1 MHVGGGIQNLTDIV
15 RESAH
20 TFENGPGVL
29 AVQNDAEVLMQLLK
43 ELHPSPAVG
52 GSPRSAACQRIR
64 HYENFD
70 RGLYAGPIGWVNSSF
85 EGEFL
90 VGIRSALVDEDIAL
104 LYAGVGI
111 VKGSV
116 PENEAV
122 ETDLKFK
129 ALLESLL

>member
-1 MHVGGGIQNLTDIV
+1 LYNEIAAKVSEKVDI
-15 RESAH
+15 
-20 TFENGPGVL
+20 L
-29 AVQNDAEVLMQLLK
+29 QLLK

-52 GSPRSAACQRIR
+52 GSPRSAACRRIR
-64 HYENFD
+64 DYENFE
-70 RGLYAGPIGWVNSSF
+70 RGLYAGPIGWVNSSL

-90 VGIRSALVDEDIAL
+90 VGIRSALIEGDLAS

-116 PENEAV
+116 PEKEAV